1 MSNNFLKLYGGIVL
15 CSPIVGVLLNPLY
28 NPRYSFRRNCL
39 NGMENGLFV
48 GIMCP
53 ISFPIITYCYIRGA
67 VESDD
72 TEEWSGKYDLDE
84 KKID

>member
-1 MSNNFLKLYGGIVL
+1 MPFSLRDARVHHLGD
-15 CSPIVGVLLNPLY
+15 
-28 NPRYSFRRNCL
+28 RTL

-84 KKID
+84 KKIASGTPKASPRSDECS